1 MPTEKRVKGVVIPR
15 HDTMLNWS
23 KALNF
28 VPAKGELI
36 VYDADS
42 AEVVASGY
50 DVSSIVIGTTSYS
63 ITPSDKPRFKFGNGV
78 DNVNVLPFAAAQADG
93 YVTYDE
99 MVAYVSEHGGT
110 GGGDDSQI
118 VVYLDEERVMGRVI
132 QMDDVYP
139 LQNDME
145 FEIRSRNLFNP
156 QIYHVDGELT
166 SVTADASSFAFEKE
180 IGKEVIVTFDDIELP
195 TEGDFTVSNSNRN
208 IRLSL
213 YNDSNLVYEREIE
226 AGVNQYT
233 FNAKD
238 LGVNRAVIY
247 TVIPADSDS
256 GSVMLQF
263 EAGNLIAAN
272 TNNIIYT
279 PYTTELSNIKVNV
292 YGRNILAPIENITV
306 STSASISGPDIVD
319 DNLRG
324 KTDTLGQKYFHC
336 YGTGCT
342 FGDIS
347 TGTPIATT
355 PSFYSNVNYTVLYTV
370 LNIDNNTA
378 TLGNFQVVLGHI
390 TEAPYEEYLCNTVT
404 SDENGKLSNEFVQ
417 YPYCTALL
425 ATNNSNVTIYAKY
438 DPAINQDT
446 IDSQFEEINRRL
458 DALEAGGVVGG
469 GSNVVVSETEPT
481 DENVDVWIKPSAY
494 IGEYIAESQAGTSAT
509 EWTYTVSSNNIF
521 IGGVNA
527 DYNATIT
534 TAEERVQAINAA
546 FPVTFKYIPAV
557 TVTLSNTD
565 GDEHWIESQTVT
577 NTALQDVTFAMLA
590 AESATISGTLNITV
604 IGVVA

>member
-110 GGGDDSQI
+110 GGDDSQI
-118 VVYLDEERVMGRVI
+118 IVYLNEERVMGRAI

-145 FEIRSRNLFNP
+145 FEIRSQNLLDKSNYAVDNYIAIFN
-156 QIYHVDGELT
+156 
-166 SVTADASSFAFEKE
+166 
-180 IGKEVIVTFDDIELP
+180 DIELP
-195 TEGDFTVSNSNRN
+195 TEGNFSVYSFNGNAVLN
-208 IRLSL
+208 L
-213 YNDSNLVYEREIE
+213 YNDTILVLSQELSTGSY
-226 AGVNQYT
+226 YS

-238 LGVNRAVIY
+238 LGVNRVVVTCATTDI
-247 TVIPADSDS
+247 DS
-256 GSVMLQF
+256 LQIQF
-263 EAGNLIAAN
+263 ESGLNAN
-272 TNNIIYT
+272 NGGYT
-279 PYTTELSNIKVNV
+279 DYTTNLSGIDVKV
-292 YGRNILAPIENITV
+292 YGRNILDPNSVLVTQIDSSKTIYCGDSNQSV
-306 STSASISGPDIVD
+306 NVDSI
-319 DNLRG
+319 
-324 KTDTLGQKYFHC
+324 GQKYFNC
-336 YGTGCT
+336 TGYGALELATSEENP
-342 FGDIS
+342 DNNIS
-347 TGTPIATT
+347 ILNTPGF
-355 PSFYSNVNYTVLYTV
+355 PEVVDYTVLFNV
-370 LNIDNNTA
+370 LNITDGIA
-378 TLGNFQVVLGHI
+378 TLGNFQVVLGHV
-390 TEAPYEEYLCNTVT
+390 TEAPYEEYLCNIVT
-404 SDENGKLSNEFVQ
+404 SDENGQLSNEFVQ

-425 ATNNSNVTIYAKY
+425 DHSADTESVAIYAKY
-438 DPAINQDT
+438 DPAINQET
-446 IDSQFEEINRRL
+446 IDSQFKEINKRL
-458 DALEAGGVVGG
+458 DALEAGGVV
-469 GSNVVVSETEPT
+469 
-481 DENVDVWIKPSAY
+481 
-494 IGEYIAESQAGTSAT
+494 IAESQAGTSAT

-527 DYNATIT
+527 NYNATIT

-546 FPVTFKYIPAV
+546 FPVTFAYTPAV
-557 TVTLSNTD
+557 TITLSNTD

-577 NTALQDVTFAMLA
+577 ATALQDVKFAMLA